1 MLRKNEKQLLYL
13 ISICGRTTRLRL
25 VKTMFLISQRTRA
38 YNFVPYRWGPY
49 SFQMYHDLL
58 HLEKEGYV
66 YQEEKDVI
74 LRNCDFPHPDPY
86 LERIIENY
94 KDKVFTNENY
104 IDEIYNNYPE
114 YTILSEYKK
123 LQDYERNETGMSTIG
138 YEGKD
143 IDQFLYDLVKNKIT
157 LVIDVRRNPFS
168 MKYGF
173 TMNKLV
179 SYLEKMGIKYVH
191 MPELGIGSE
200 KRKDLKTEQD
210 YKKLF
215 MEYSTHLISKKEEL
229 EHLKKLSKKEKV
241 ALLCFEADPKKC
253 HRGVI
258 AEELRKG
265 GIVVEDL

>member
-1 MLRKNEKQLLYL
+1 MLRKNERQLLYL
-13 ISICGRTTRLRL
+13 ISICGHAKRLRL
-25 VKTMFLISQRTRA
+25 VKTMFLVSQKTGA

-58 HLEKEGYV
+58 HLEREGYV
-66 YQEEKDVI
+66 YQEGNDVI
-74 LRNCDFPHPDPY
+74 LRDCSFPHPDPY
-86 LERIIENY
+86 IEKIIETY
-94 KDKVFTNENY
+94 KEKVFSNENY
-104 IDEIYNNYPE
+104 IDQIYEKYPE

-123 LQDYERNETGMSTIG
+123 LQDYEKNETGMSTIG

-143 IDQFLYDLVKNKIT
+143 IDQFLYDLIKNKIT

-179 SYLEKMGIKYVH
+179 LYLEKIGIKYIH
-191 MPELGIGSE
+191 MPELGIESE
-200 KRKDLKTEQD
+200 KRKSLNTEQD

-215 MEYSTHLISKKEEL
+215 KEYSIYLSSKKEEL
-229 EHLKKLSKKEKV
+229 EHLKELSKKEKV

-265 GIVVEDL
+265 GIRVENL